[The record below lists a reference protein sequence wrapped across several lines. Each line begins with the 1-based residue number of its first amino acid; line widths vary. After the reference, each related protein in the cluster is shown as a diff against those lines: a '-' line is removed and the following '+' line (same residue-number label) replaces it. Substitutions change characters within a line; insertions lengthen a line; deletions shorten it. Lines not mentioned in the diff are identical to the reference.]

1 MDFVGSTNAINIII
15 FDLIDI
21 YSFIPVSG
29 CVGMGPSSLFCPGA
43 FNAVKTTLKAV
54 SLYAQKKIF

>member
-29 CVGMGPSSLFCPGA
+29 CVGMGPRPLFCPGA
-43 FNAVKTTLKAV
+43 FNAVKTTLNAI
-54 SLYAQKKIF
+54 SLY